1 MNSITQH
8 LLLGKGPNKVVIKDT
23 INIAGTRTT
32 AGSRALEDSPFEN
45 ENAEVVKL
53 ILDSD
58 CQIVGKANLHEL
70 AFGVTGLNSYTG
82 TPTNPLNEELI
93 PGGSSSGSAVSVAL
107 GQADFSIGTDT
118 GGSIRMPAACCGIYG
133 LKPTFDRVS
142 RVGVMPAEST
152 LDCVGPFARSIDMLV
167 HAMEI
172 ILPGFKIDKSISES
186 NQPKFALIDVTANSQ
201 IWGAIYSYLDLKLGY
216 IPEKVKLPL
225 LNEAYDASMHVIN
238 YENWRAFGSLV
249 ETKKIGEDVEA
260 RLKKA
265 ALTSTQDYEIAQ
277 DVKNEF
283 SLELTKLFEKFDVL
297 LMPTLP
303 EFPPKVKDAE
313 NLMTQLNLTS
323 YLRPFNLSGNP
334 ALSIPLPSINNLP
347 IGLQLVG
354 KMNADE
360 YLCAVAK
367 YLVTGRNFK

>member
-1 MNSITQH
+1 MKLITQH
-8 LLLGKGPNKVVIKDT
+8 LMLGKGLLKVVVKDT

-32 AGSRALEDSPFEN
+32 AGSRAFEDSPLAN
-45 ENAEVVKL
+45 EHAKVVKL

-58 CQIVGKANLHEL
+58 CQIVGKSNLHEL

-82 TPTNPLNEELI
+82 TPTNPLNKELI

-133 LKPTFDRVS
+133 LKPTFNRVS
-142 RVGVMPAEST
+142 RVGIMPAEST
-152 LDCVGPFARSIDMLV
+152 LDCVGPFARSIDMLI

-172 ILPGFKIDKSISES
+172 ILPGFKIDTSISKS

-201 IWGAIYSYLDLKLGY
+201 IWDAIYSYLNLKLGY

-313 NLMTQLNLTS
+313 NLMSQLNLTS